1 MQNAATPCADGAS
14 FPADRPARVIA
25 HSRLAAGE
33 TPSRRFGRLPRADGK
48 FVPMSAAHDPGSDGR
63 RTVSV
68 LIPSWRRPDLLRRVL
83 ASLPSQQHQP
93 DEVLVVVREDDA
105 PSREVV
111 AEALGVPVRE
121 VLVTKPGLVAAR
133 NAGLDAATGDIV
145 VFLDDDAVP
154 ETDWLER
161 MLAHYDEPGVGAV
174 GGRDRVFHD
183 GVPTDEGDRSD
194 VGTLTW
200 YGRFVALHHRGA
212 GEARDVHHLK
222 GVNMSFDRSKC
233 PDIRVD
239 TSLQGK
245 GAEVHED
252 ASVSLQVLR
261 RGLRVI
267 YDPAVRV
274 DHFEASRD
282 DGDPRAPVEFRA
294 RRDRQHNQTFVVV
307 RYFPL
312 HRAAVH
318 LLFTILV
325 GTSDAPGVI
334 ITIRNLLR
342 TRTVKRQFAPF
353 LANVQGRVAGTRT
366 ALGLRRKG

>member
-1 MQNAATPCADGAS
+1 MS
-14 FPADRPARVIA
+14 PAVD
-25 HSRLAAGE
+25 
-33 TPSRRFGRLPRADGK
+33 PSPVA
-48 FVPMSAAHDPGSDGR
+48 R

-83 ASLPSQQHQP
+83 ASLPQQRHQP
-93 DEVLVVVREDDA
+93 DEILVVVRPDDA
-105 PSREVV
+105 PSREVI
-111 AEALGVPVRE
+111 AATSGLPVRE
-121 VLVTKPGLVAAR
+121 VLVQKPGLVAAR
-133 NAGLDAATGDIV
+133 NAGLDAATCDIV
-145 VFLDDDAVP
+145 VFLDDDAIP
-154 ETDWLER
+154 EVDWLER
-161 MLAHYDEPGVGAV
+161 MLAHYDAPGVGAV

-183 GVPTDEGDRSD
+183 GVPAEEGERSD

-212 GEARDVHHLK
+212 GPARDVHHLK
-222 GVNMSFDRSKC
+222 GVNMSFDRARC

-239 TSLQGK
+239 TCLQGQ

-261 RGLRVI
+261 RGLRVV

-274 DHFEASRD
+274 DHYEGSRE
-282 DGDPRAPVEFRA
+282 DGDARAPVDLRA

-318 LLFTILV
+318 LLFAILV
-325 GTSDAPGVI
+325 GTSDAPGVV
-334 ITIRNLLR
+334 ITLRNILR
-342 TRTVKRQFAPF
+342 TRSLSRQFGPF
-353 LANVQGRVAGTRT
+353 RANVQGRLAGTRT
-366 ALGLRRKG
+366 AMALRRAS